1 MGDAVKRSLV
11 VLAVGA
17 SCIALAG
24 CGGSSGSGGV
34 ASTPTPTPTP
44 PPPPPANSSITGL
57 VASQTF
63 STDASTTNVAIDLAS
78 QTTRAATASGAT
90 ISVAY
95 DASAKSYTVTAS
107 GRSATFAPADVQSS
121 AGGET
126 RYAHMATYPRDY
138 LTIVTTPYTG
148 TTSNRYVALGY
159 WQRNDVSGGSQ
170 STSFDAFT
178 FGLDTPAASV
188 PRTGSASWTTDVFGL
203 YTVPGQT
210 PRTIQG
216 SGDFTVNFAKALFTT
231 TTYVTQYDFLT
242 GASIIGGGVS
252 VVAQGTIGSGNGFSG
267 NLSYGGT
274 GGAVSG
280 TINGRFYGPNGEEIG
295 AAFHAD
301 NAAGATLNGAL
312 TGQRNPVTT
321 PTNFTIDSITSDQ
334 LFYSPWAV
342 LTETINGAG
351 TNYLVQGQLTGQT
364 TLKADG
370 SFMIGTP
377 TSNMPS
383 LSFTA
388 ADRIADTRA
397 NFASYQK
404 TFNGAPVRVDLY
416 RPSGGSGAIA
426 LTYVGFGNWSRTA
439 LDGADNQTING
450 YFAYGFATPRD
461 LLARR
466 TGTGTY
472 DGVAIGTAGA
482 ANGARY
488 DVGGTSHF
496 DVDFTNQH
504 YSGSL
509 SLNATPEGGGTAAAL
524 GAWQFGA
531 GIGYGQLMSA
541 TLTNGGATSFNNSI
555 APQLY
560 GPDGEEIAAPFT
572 IATGASLNG
581 QNLSIAG
588 VAAAKRH

>member
-1 MGDAVKRSLV
+1 MVA
-11 VLAVGA
+11 LAVA
-17 SCIALAG
+17 MSCIALAG

-34 ASTPTPTPTP
+34 ASTPTPP
-44 PPPPPANSSITGL
+44 PPPTNSSITGL

-63 STDASTTNVAIDLAS
+63 ATDAGTSNVAIDLTS
-78 QTTRAATASGAT
+78 QTTGTATSGGAT
-90 ISVAY
+90 ITVAY
-95 DASAKSYTVTAS
+95 DASARSYTVTAA
-107 GRSATFAPADVQSS
+107 GRSATFLPADVQSN
-121 AGGET
+121 ANGET
-126 RYAHMATYPRDY
+126 RYAHTGTNPRDY

-148 TTSNRYVALGY
+148 TTSNRYVAMGY
-159 WQRNDVSGGSQ
+159 WQRNDVSGTNQ
-170 STSFDAFT
+170 ATSFDAFT

-188 PRTGSASWTTDVFGL
+188 PRTGSASWITDVFGL

-231 TTYVTQYDFLT
+231 TTSVTQYDFLT

-280 TINGRFYGPNGEEIG
+280 TLNGSFYGPNGEEIG

-334 LFYSPWAV
+334 MFFSPWTV

-351 TNYLVQGQLTGQT
+351 TNFLLQGQLTGQT

-370 SFMIGTP
+370 SFTIGTP

-383 LSFTA
+383 LTFTS

-416 RPSGGSGAIA
+416 QPSGSSGAIA

-509 SLNATPEGGGTAAAL
+509 TLNATPESGGTAAAL

-531 GIGYGQLMSA
+531 AISSGQLVGA
-541 TLTNGGATSFNNSI
+541 TLTNGGATSFNNKIS
-555 APQLY
+555 PQLY

-572 IATGASLNG
+572 IAAGASLNG
-581 QNLSIAG
+581 QSLSIAG

>member
-1 MGDAVKRSLV
+1 
-11 VLAVGA
+11 
-17 SCIALAG
+17 
-24 CGGSSGSGGV
+24 
-34 ASTPTPTPTP
+34 
-44 PPPPPANSSITGL
+44 
-57 VASQTF
+57 
-63 STDASTTNVAIDLAS
+63 
-78 QTTRAATASGAT
+78 
-90 ISVAY
+90 
-95 DASAKSYTVTAS
+95 
-107 GRSATFAPADVQSS
+107 
-121 AGGET
+121 
-126 RYAHMATYPRDY
+126 
-138 LTIVTTPYTG
+138 
-148 TTSNRYVALGY
+148 
-159 WQRNDVSGGSQ
+159 
-170 STSFDAFT
+170 
-178 FGLDTPAASV
+178 
-188 PRTGSASWTTDVFGL
+188 
-203 YTVPGQT
+203 VPGQT

-216 SGDFTVNFAKALFTT
+216 NGDFTVNFAKALFTT
-231 TTYVTQYDFLT
+231 TTSVTQYDFLT

-274 GGAVSG
+274 SGAVSG

-321 PTNFTIDSITSDQ
+321 PTNFTIDSISSDQ
-334 LFYSPWAV
+334 MFFSPWTV
-342 LTETINGAG
+342 LTETINIAG
-351 TNYLVQGQLTGQT
+351 TNFLVQGQLTGQT
-364 TLKADG
+364 VLKADG
-370 SFMIGTP
+370 SFTISPP

-383 LSFTA
+383 LTFTA

-416 RPSGGSGAIA
+416 RPSGSSGAIA
-426 LTYVGFGNWSRTA
+426 LTYAGFGNWARTA
-439 LDGADNQTING
+439 PDGADNQTING

-509 SLNATPEGGGTAAAL
+509 TLNATPEGGGTAAAL

-531 GIGYGQLMSA
+531 GIGYGQLASA

-555 APQLY
+555 SPQLY
-560 GPDGEEIAAPFT
+560 GPDGEEIVAPFT
-572 IATGASLNG
+572 IAAGASLNG
-581 QNLSIAG
+581 QNLTIAG